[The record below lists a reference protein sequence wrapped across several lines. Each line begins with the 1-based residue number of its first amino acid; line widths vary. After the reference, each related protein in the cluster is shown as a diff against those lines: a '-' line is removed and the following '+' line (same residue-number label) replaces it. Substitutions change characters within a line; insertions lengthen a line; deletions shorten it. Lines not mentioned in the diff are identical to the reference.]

1 MNVNS
6 KKQIAL
12 LKEVREIINELGGI
26 DETLLHKIGIT
37 LYECENPTVD
47 TVIRLRNYL
56 EEKQEKEIER
66 LDFNL

>member
-37 LYECENPTVD
+37 L
-47 TVIRLRNYL
+47 
-56 EEKQEKEIER
+56 
-66 LDFNL
+66 